1 MYYRVSKAAERS
13 ELRHLNYG
21 HLHYFWV
28 VAREG
33 SIARAAE
40 ALHITPQTISGQL
53 KNLEADV
60 GEPLFSRVGRG
71 LVLSEKGKV
80 VFGYANDIFAIGS
93 ELASVV
99 RGQRPGGPATL
110 AIGIV
115 NSMPKLIAQRL
126 IAPVLCD
133 EGSVRV
139 RCVEEPLERLLG
151 DLALHRLDLV
161 LSDQPHMRG
170 LGLRAYSHRLGE
182 SGLSFFAR
190 GSDARRFRR
199 HFPLSLANAELLL
212 PLPNTA
218 LRRRLDEWFES
229 LGVAPMVVGEFD
241 DSALM
246 KSFAEAGLGLFA
258 SPTVIE
264 EEICRM
270 YRVRVVGRVE
280 SIRERFYAITPER
293 RLKHDSVA
301 LITRVAR
308 RDLFGDGSETSA

>member
-1 MYYRVSKAAERS
+1 M
-13 ELRHLNYG
+13 RHLNYG

-33 SIARAAE
+33 SIAKAAD
-40 ALHITPQTISGQL
+40 ALHLTPQTISGQL
-53 KNLEADV
+53 KILEEDV
-60 GEPLFSRVGRG
+60 GEPLFNRVGRR
-71 LVLSEKGKV
+71 LVLSDKGHV

-99 RGQRPGGPATL
+99 RGNRPGGPATL

-126 IAPVLCD
+126 IAPAMGD
-133 EGSVRV
+133 QGQVRI
-139 RCVEEPLERLLG
+139 RCVEASLEHLLS
-151 DLALHRLDLV
+151 DLAMHRLDLV
-161 LSDQPHMRG
+161 LSDQPHVRG

-190 GSDARRFRR
+190 GQEARRYRR
-199 HFPLSLANAELLL
+199 HFPSSLADAALLM
-212 PLPNTA
+212 PSPNTA
-218 LRRRLDEWFES
+218 LRRRLDDWLDS
-229 LGVAPMVVGEFD
+229 LNVAPVVVGEFD

-246 KSFAEAGLGLFA
+246 KAFAEAGHGLFA

-264 EEICRM
+264 AEICRM

-293 RLKHDSVA
+293 RLKHESVA
-301 LITRVAR
+301 LITKVAR
-308 RDLFGDGSETSA
+308 LDLFGDGVRQSVGLGK